1 MAILS
6 ELPKGAS
13 VLDLD
18 AARVAR
24 AEARALEGKGN
35 PFLKISAGYIEVKPE
50 VALEAAFLF
59 QEEKLREG
67 LALLLID
74 SDDVQTLLDSG
85 LTANDLDAIVRFIAG
100 ADLGESEA

>member
-24 AEARALEGKGN
+24 AEARSLDGKGN
-35 PFLKISAGYIEVKPE
+35 PFLKISAGFIEVKPE

-74 SDDVQTLLDSG
+74 ADDVQPLLASG
-85 LTANDLDAIVRFIAG
+85 LTANDLEEIVRFISG
-100 ADLGESEA
+100 ANLGESKA